1 MSRDISKSIKSKLSP
16 LNCHYSENTIIMN
29 RREQIH
35 RVKRL
40 DDLLRQVYDI
50 LAESKSYDDCIKLY
64 DASHDVITQDIFYP
78 LYD

>member
-1 MSRDISKSIKSKLSP
+1 MSRDISKSIKSTLSP
-16 LNCHYSENTIIMN
+16 LICPYSETTIIMN

-50 LAESKSYDDCIKLY
+50 LAESKSYDECIKLY
-64 DASHDVITQDIFYP
+64 DASHDVITQDIFYSI
-78 LYD
+78 YE

>member
-16 LNCHYSENTIIMN
+16 LNCPHSENTIIMN